1 MRSLLLL
8 FVASL
13 LIGLS
18 ACDSDPFTL
27 SPEELAEQI
36 RRNTPTEL
44 PPITT
49 VGANTRGAWI
59 HPQPGSPLWEQA
71 GRVDSFLFVASGV
84 DRPETAL
91 AESLDC
97 EAFDNFL
104 VQSLN
109 VIGISGRYCRRPEI
123 GDDRR
128 IWIGIENY
136 LTQDSVQIFFVY
148 SHASSETGSGYRLP
162 RSTTF
167 GEFNLL
173 ISEHFQL
180 NNQISGVF
188 NAKLINRSQPYD
200 TLHITQGRFDVTY
213 GITP

>member
-1 MRSLLLL
+1 MKSLLLL
-8 FVASL
+8 FVPSL
-13 LIGLS
+13 IIGLS

-49 VGANTRGAWI
+49 VGANTMGAWI

-97 EAFDNFL
+97 EAFNNYLFESKNL
-104 VQSLN
+104 
-109 VIGISGRYCRRPEI
+109 ISIQGQYCERPEI
-123 GDDRR
+123 GDSRNLASNFSY
-128 IWIGIENY
+128 IEP
-136 LTQDSVQIFFVY
+136 DSVELFFSYV
-148 SHASSETGSGYRLP
+148 SDASSRSINYWTRGFSQSEIEYKVLLNDQDDRILAAIYSGY
-162 RSTTF
+162 
-167 GEFNLL
+167 L
-173 ISEHFQL
+173 IHR
-180 NNQISGVF
+180 
-188 NAKLINRSQPYD
+188 APPYD
-200 TLHITQGRFDVTY
+200 TLRITQGRFDVTY